1 MSMLN
6 RDAEKTIKYVTPD
19 LFFIF
24 KATPF
29 QAMHYLVPLFFSLFL
44 SSIAVAGDFDDLVST
59 KIKPDPVV
67 LLTPKEQAW
76 LASHKKI
83 RIAFDGSVPPYSFIN
98 DSGQLEGIAIDVMNT
113 LSKRLGVKFETY
125 PNTAWNKI
133 YEAATTHKVDV
144 VATMVNRPDRANWF
158 IFTQPYLLKSLV
170 IITKRDNVTINN
182 RNDLTKKRVALVKG
196 YQYVDRVIKE
206 IPSVKPHFVD
216 SMLDGLNAVNTEKAD
231 AAITFTATAS
241 YLQTKHLLTDLK
253 FAAVYDSN
261 SANKSINES
270 IAIRKDWPTLATI
283 LQKALVTISEE
294 EMQNIHAKWVP
305 SIKPSIDYGLV
316 RKVVTAFIIV
326 LVLLLLWIAQVRRQ
340 NKKISLSKTE
350 VLTTNKILLTLKD
363 DLEHLVLKRTAEL
376 NSSEHKF
383 RSLVENLRN
392 EYFFYQ
398 RDCEGIFTYI
408 SPSITNI
415 LGYTADEFMTHY
427 HEYLTDNPIN
437 LKIDEY
443 TKQCTQS
450 ISNSSYQLEIYNA
463 QKNIHWL
470 EVTDTPVYDE
480 YSECIGIDSIVHDI
494 TLRKQADDRLIRLSY
509 YDELTGL
516 ANRRLFTDRL
526 QQTITMAHRTKLS
539 VSLFYL
545 DLDRFKFVNDSMGH
559 AVGDEVLKETARRLL
574 STLRDSDIAAR
585 LGGDEFALLLLE
597 TDADGA
603 IPVAEKILSKLRE
616 PYVVEEMEFTLGG
629 SIGIAVYPQNA
640 NNGNALV
647 HLADTAMYH
656 AKQKKL
662 GFSFYSESMQQ
673 KK

>member
-1 MSMLN
+1 
-6 RDAEKTIKYVTPD
+6 
-19 LFFIF
+19 
-24 KATPF
+24 
-29 QAMHYLVPLFFSLFL
+29 MHYLIPLFFSLFL
-44 SSIAVAGDFDDLVST
+44 SSVAAAGDFDDLVPIRSN
-59 KIKPDPVV
+59 PDPVV
-67 LLTPKEQAW
+67 QLTPKERAW

-98 DSGQLEGIAIDVMNT
+98 DSGRLEGIAIDVMNT
-113 LSKRLGVKFETY
+113 LSKRLGIKFETY

-144 VATMVNRPDRANWF
+144 VATMVNRPDRAHWF
-158 IFTQPYLLKSLV
+158 NFTKPYLLKSLV
-170 IITKRDNVTINN
+170 IVTKRDNVTINN
-182 RNDLTKKRVALVKG
+182 RNDLAKKRVAMVKG
-196 YQYVDRVIKE
+196 YQYVDRVLKE
-206 IPSVKPHFVD
+206 IPSIIPHFGS
-216 SMLDGLNAVNTEKAD
+216 SMLDGLNAVSTEKAA

-241 YLQTKHLLTDLK
+241 YLQTKYLLTDLK
-253 FAAVYDSN
+253 FAAVYDSD

-270 IAIRKDWPTLATI
+270 IAVRKDWPTLATI
-283 LQKALVTISEE
+283 LQKALATLSEE
-294 EMQNIHAKWVP
+294 EMQAIHAKWVP
-305 SIKPSIDYGLV
+305 SLKPSIDYGLV
-316 RKVVTAFIIV
+316 RKVVTVSIV
-326 LVLLLLWIAQVRRQ
+326 ILSVLLLWIAQVRRQ
-340 NKKISLSKTE
+340 NRKINLSKTE

-398 RDCEGIFTYI
+398 RDCNGIFTYI

-415 LGYTADEFMTHY
+415 LGYTVDEFMAHY
-427 HEYLTDNPIN
+427 HEYLTDNPVN

-443 TKQCTQS
+443 TQQCTQNVT
-450 ISNSSYQLEIYNA
+450 NSSYQLEIYNA

-480 YSECIGIDSIVHDI
+480 YNECIGIDSIVHDI
-494 TLRKQADDRLIRLSY
+494 TLRKQADDRLIWLSY

-516 ANRRLFTDRL
+516 ANRRLFIDRL
-526 QQTITMAHRTKLS
+526 QQTLTMAHRTKLS

-597 TDADGA
+597 TDAAGA
-603 IPVAEKILSKLRE
+603 APVAEKILKKLRE
-616 PYVVEEMEFTLGG
+616 PYVVEEMEFILGG

-640 NNGNALV
+640 TNGEALV

-656 AKQKKL
+656 AKQGNL
-662 GFSFYSESMQQ
+662 GFSFYAERMQQQ
-673 KK
+673 KKP